1 MRRFTGTELALLALA
16 ILLVGIGF
24 YAVIYPT
31 EMYLFF
37 NKTKNI
43 PAGVEHISKAG
54 SQLHGIL
61 TMVVGAGL
69 GWLIVYGR
77 AK

>member
-24 YAVIYPT
+24 YAVIHPT
-31 EMYLFF
+31 EMYIYFRRA
-37 NKTKNI
+37 KNI
-43 PAGVEHISKAG
+43 PAGVEHISKTG

-61 TMVVGAGL
+61 AMAVGAGL
-69 GWLIVYGR
+69 GWLIIYGR